1 MTVGNA
7 IVNQALGAANRT
19 MSGGLK
25 KVLGNLPGSALR
37 GRSVVSGLPAQGSPT
52 MNLSYPMDVET
63 NSQQGHYIM
72 FMINVTSPAL
82 IEKQKQAEIAAAHA
96 SFDPWGG
103 SQSEQQLGG
112 VKAADVG
119 DGKSRI
125 SSAPRGAIAVKR
137 PPTVRLAK
145 AISLYMP
152 PQVRATYN
160 ASYTEEEVASLSEAG
175 VAGIQR
181 AFDAYASGTIGS
193 QLMNID
199 TYKEGGQAIAEVLTN
214 LTLGA
219 TKATVGAAGPL
230 LGIAGA
236 AGAIEIASG
245 KILSKK
251 MELLFTGVGRRKFS
265 FTFTFIPKSEQ
276 ESKTVDEIVYTFK
289 KHMIPDFADFGTNA
303 FGIADQSMSLNKQ
316 GRMLNIPDTF
326 DIQYMFHSKENPWFN
341 KISTCYLQN
350 MEVQYGGDRMT
361 YYEPLE
367 HEKGVG
373 PPPQSTTITLAFE
386 EIEKMSR
393 PRIEE
398 GF

>member
-37 GRSVVSGLPAQGSPT
+37 GRSVAAGLPTQGSPT

-82 IEKQKQAEIAAAHA
+82 IEKQKHAELMAELDAEDAAFGDA
-96 SFDPWGG
+96 P
-103 SQSEQQLGG
+103 QQQLGG
-112 VKAADVG
+112 VKAVDVG

-160 ASYTEEEVASLSEAG
+160 TSYTEEEIASLSEAG

-181 AFDAYASGTIGS
+181 AFDAYAAEGVRGLIPNMETA
-193 QLMNID
+193 
-199 TYKEGGQAIAEVLTN
+199 KAGGQATAEVLSS
-214 LTLGA
+214 LTMGA
-219 TKATVGAAGPL
+219 AKSTIGAAGPL

-236 AGAIEIASG
+236 AGALEIASG

-265 FTFTFIPKSEQ
+265 FSFTFIPKSEQ
-276 ESKTVDEIVYTFK
+276 ESKTVDEIIYTFK
-289 KHMIPDFADFGTNA
+289 RHMIPDFADVSVGGVA
-303 FGIADQSMSLNKQ
+303 LNTQ
-316 GRMLNIPDTF
+316 GRILNIPDTF

-350 MEVQYGGDRMT
+350 MDVQYGGERMT
-361 YYEPLE
+361 YYEPLD

>member
-25 KVLGNLPGSALR
+25 KVMGNLPGSALR
-37 GRSVVSGLPAQGSPT
+37 GRSVASGLPAQGSPT
-52 MNLSYPMDVET
+52 MNLSYPLDVET
-63 NSQQGHYIM
+63 SSQQGHYIM

-112 VKAADVG
+112 VSAADVG

-160 ASYTEEEVASLSEAG
+160 TSYTEEEIASLSEAG

-181 AFDAYASGTIGS
+181 AFDAYASEGVRGLIPD
-193 QLMNID
+193 MD
-199 TYKEGGQAIAEVLTN
+199 TAKEGGQAIAEVLGN

-236 AGAIEIASG
+236 AGALEIASG

-276 ESKTVDEIVYTFK
+276 ESKIVDEIIYTFK
-289 KHMIPDFADFGTNA
+289 RHMIPDFADVSVAGV
-303 FGIADQSMSLNKQ
+303 GLNNQ
-316 GRMLNIPDTF
+316 GRILNIPDTF

-350 MEVQYGGDRMT
+350 MDVQYGGDRMT

>member
-7 IVNQALGAANRT
+7 IVNQALGATNRT
-19 MSGGLK
+19 MTGGLK
-25 KVLGNLPGSALR
+25 KVMGNLPGSALR

-82 IEKQKQAEIAAAHA
+82 IEKQKHAELMAELDAEDAAFGDA
-96 SFDPWGG
+96 P
-103 SQSEQQLGG
+103 QQQLGG
-112 VKAADVG
+112 VKAVDVG

-160 ASYTEEEVASLSEAG
+160 TSYTEEEIASLSEAG
-175 VAGIQR
+175 VAGVQR

-193 QLMNID
+193 QLMNVE

-289 KHMIPDFADFGTNA
+289 KHMIPDFSDVSVGGVA
-303 FGIADQSMSLNKQ
+303 LNKQ
-316 GRMLNIPDTF
+316 GRILNIPDTF

-350 MEVQYGGDRMT
+350 MEVQYGGDKMT
-361 YYEPLE
+361 YYEPLD

-373 PPPQSTTITLAFE
+373 PPPQSTTITLSFE

>member
-19 MSGGLK
+19 MTGGLK
-25 KVLGNLPGSALR
+25 KVMGNLPGSALR
-37 GRSVVSGLPAQGSPT
+37 GRSVASGLPAQGSPT
-52 MNLSYPMDVET
+52 MNLSYPLDVET
-63 NSQQGHYIM
+63 SSQQGHYIM

-82 IEKQKQAEIAAAHA
+82 IEKQKHAELMAELDQEDADAGTG
-96 SFDPWGG
+96 P
-103 SQSEQQLGG
+103 QQQIGG

-160 ASYTEEEVASLSEAG
+160 TSYTEEEIASLSEAG

-181 AFDAYASGTIGS
+181 AFDAYAAGGIRG
-193 QLMNID
+193 LIPDMD
-199 TYKEGGQAIAEVLTN
+199 TAKDGGQAVAEVLSN
-214 LTLGA
+214 LTMGA

-236 AGAIEIASG
+236 AGALEIASG

-251 MELLFTGVGRRKFS
+251 MELLFTGIGRRKFS

-276 ESKTVDEIVYTFK
+276 ESKIVDEIIYTFK
-289 KHMIPDFADFGTNA
+289 RHMIPDFADVSVGGVA
-303 FGIADQSMSLNKQ
+303 LNSQ
-316 GRMLNIPDTF
+316 GRILNIPDTF

-350 MEVQYGGDRMT
+350 MDVQYGGDRMT

-373 PPPQSTTITLAFE
+373 PPPQSTTVTLAFE

>member
-82 IEKQKQAEIAAAHA
+82 IEKQKHAELMAELDQEDADAGTGA
-96 SFDPWGG
+96 
-103 SQSEQQLGG
+103 QQQIGG
-112 VKAADVG
+112 VRAADVG

-160 ASYTEEEVASLSEAG
+160 TSYTEEEIASLSEAG

-193 QLMNID
+193 QLMD
-199 TYKEGGQAIAEVLTN
+199 VETYKEGGQAIAEVLTN

-289 KHMIPDFADFGTNA
+289 KHMIPDFSDVSVGGVA
-303 FGIADQSMSLNKQ
+303 LNKQ
-316 GRMLNIPDTF
+316 GRILNIPDTF

-350 MEVQYGGDRMT
+350 MEVQYGGDKMT
-361 YYEPLE
+361 YYEPLD